1 MKRTLFTLALV
12 SLAIML
18 AMAGCGKKVK
28 KIDNVLLEEEFEHAP
43 DWVLAE
49 YEGKAL
55 SAVGS
60 ARIGKGGIQFARTEA
75 LTNARSELA
84 RQVAVKV
91 RGLVN
96 TFAQNTGIGDDQ
108 TLDAFS
114 RQISKLVS
122 DETLSGSREK
132 DMWISPSSDIYVLA
146 VFREKREVKESVRR
160 HVISGYQQDSAK
172 WQEFK
177 AKNGNE
183 ELDGEIEKA
192 FRNGT

>member
-1 MKRTLFTLALV
+1 MKRTILILMVVSLVLMLAL
-12 SLAIML
+12 
-18 AMAGCGKKVK
+18 AGCGRKVK
-28 KIDNVLLEEEFEHAP
+28 KIDNELLEEEYEHAP

-49 YEGKAL
+49 YKGEKF

-75 LTNARSELA
+75 LANARSELA
-84 RQVAVKV
+84 RQVSVKV

-96 TFAQNTGIGDDQ
+96 TFAQQTGIGDDQ

-114 RQISKLVS
+114 KQVSKLVT

-132 DMWISPSSDIYVLA
+132 DMWLSPSSDVYVLA
-146 VFREKREVKESVRR
+146 VLEKAEVKESVRR
-160 HVISGYQQDSAK
+160 QVISGYQQDSAR

-183 ELDGEIEKA
+183 ELDAEIEKI
-192 FRNGT
+192 FQEGK

>member
-183 ELDGEIEKA
+183 ELDDEIEKA